1 MMSKYYTSEAIRK
14 LNCTYNIIIG
24 QRSNGKTYDA
34 LYHGLE
40 DFVKTGAQFAIVRR
54 WDEDFNKQRGASMFT
69 GLTANRYGE
78 NVIAR
83 LTDGQWNDVYYYSR
97 RWYFCRF
104 DKQLNKRITCDDP
117 FAYGFSLSATE
128 HDKSTSYNKV
138 KTIIFDEFLTRSIY
152 LANEFVLFMNTV
164 STIARDRDDE
174 VKIFMLGNTVN
185 QYCPYFEEMG
195 LTRIRQQEP
204 GTIDVYTMG
213 EVAGNHVKIAVEYC
227 KQRENAGKSK
237 KAKTDLFCFDNSRL
251 KMITSGAWEIE
262 VYPHCPVKYKTT
274 EVIFHFFVD
283 FKGDMLHCEVVAHED
298 LLFIF
303 VHPKTTDLKNT
314 EKDLIYTTDYNVR
327 PNYRRYI
334 NKPITKTEQKIYGL
348 FLADKIFYSD
358 NQTGEVMRNY
368 LAWCKSA

>member
-1 MMSKYYTSEAIRK
+1 MSNYYSSAEIRK

-24 QRSNGKTYDA
+24 KRSNGKTYDA

-40 DFVKTGAQFAIVRR
+40 DYIKTGAQFAIVRR
-54 WDEDFNKQRGASMFT
+54 WDEDFAKQRGASMFQS
-69 GLTANRYGE
+69 LTNNRYGE

-83 LTDGQWNDVYYYSR
+83 LTEGEYNDVYYYSR
-97 RWYFCRF
+97 RWYLCRY
-104 DKQLNKRITCDDP
+104 DNGLQKRITAEEP

-128 HDKSTSYNKV
+128 HDKSTSYNKI

-152 LANEFVLFMNTV
+152 LANEYVLFMNCV

-174 VKIFMLGNTVN
+174 VKIYMLGNTVN

-195 LTRIRQQEP
+195 LNRVRAQQP

-213 EVAGNHVKIAVEYC
+213 DESGNHVKIAVEYC
-227 KQRENAGKSK
+227 KASEKAVKSK
-237 KAKTDLFCFDNSRL
+237 KAKIDLFCFDNPHL
-251 KMITSGAWEIE
+251 KMITSGAWEIDI
-262 VYPHCPVKYKTT
+262 YPHCPCKYKST
-274 EVIFHFFVD
+274 EVIFNFFVE
-283 FKGDMLHCEVVAHED
+283 FKGDILHCEVIAHDD

-314 EKDLIYTTDYNVR
+314 EKDLIYTTDYNAR

-334 NKPITKTEQKIYGL
+334 NKPITKTEQKIYAL

-358 NQTGEVMRNY
+358 NQTGEIMRNY